1 MAISTFPKII
11 RFTGTTDSGDFGNAT
26 CPHCGAL
33 GRYVIHFLT
42 EKGNGGAMAGCVK
55 LFPVSQ
61 VALEE
66 KRLREKQED
75 YEKKGWK
82 LNKLD
87 SAALEALEEFYLNKL
102 SEQDALSKM
111 DLAKRAN
118 VARFKRRA

>member
-1 MAISTFPKII
+1 
-11 RFTGTTDSGDFGNAT
+11 
-26 CPHCGAL
+26 
-33 GRYVIHFLT
+33 VIHFLT